1 MSEEQWI
8 ELGKRLVACKHFRW
22 MPGMRGVDV
31 QNGGYARRHTDR
43 PGVTPWHAFD
53 YCVVEELI
61 PDLRDPATLGCAL
74 ALVREAWEGQ
84 FTVCGEAQLTPQ
96 ALVNALEAADRID
109 AYNEPEHQAAEDLEY
124 FRDNLFR
131 SLKIPRQYLATA
143 PEEAPLPDIA
153 DPATIDDSEVR
164 EALLDVISAVS
175 SLRTAVTG
183 LAKYTYHNEFNT
195 IKPYLDRTRDAL
207 EAARTGGGKWL

>member
-22 MPGMRGVDV
+22 MPGML
-31 QNGGYARRHTDR
+31 TDLGER
-43 PGVTPWHAFD
+43 VMD
-53 YCVVEELI
+53 
-61 PDLRDPATLGCAL
+61 PDIFYLGTFPDFRDPATLGCLL

-96 ALVNALEAADRID
+96 ALVAAMEAADRID
-109 AYNEPEHQAAEDLEY
+109 AHNEPEHQAAEDLEY

-207 EAARTGGGKWL
+207 EAARTRGSKWL